1 MDIDEINEHIRK
13 LKCEETSW
21 QSLPPSALFGTSW
34 KKRTHLKRR
43 SSHCRPRLMR
53 RRTPQQRNHKATLW
67 RLPAL
72 FLSAV

>member
-13 LKCEETSW
+13 LKCEETS
-21 QSLPPSALFGTSW
+21 LPPSALCGTSW
-34 KKRTHLKRR
+34 KKSRHLKRR
-43 SSHCRPRLMR
+43 PRHCRPRITG